1 MELKNKILKALGLS
15 EEIKLGYQAK
25 LEDGTIIT
33 SSADELA
40 AGVDISIL
48 MEDGTS
54 VPLPVGEYK
63 TEDGTGFSVT
73 EEGTVAEIYD
83 EETEEEA
90 PEEEVEAG
98 KDKKDYQEEGEAP
111 VEEVVE
117 EAVAVIESNVDVVAE
132 AINEATPDEVTPE
145 IAQAAAE
152 AAVAAITPVV
162 EEEVAL
168 DSQIAELTKILKG
181 ELNSVKA
188 KLKKIEKKA
197 GGEPITANKFS
208 KSETKK
214 KVNKNNLSARDR
226 FFYNLES
233 IQN

>member
-1 MELKNKILKALGLS
+1 
-15 EEIKLGYQAK
+15 
-25 LEDGTIIT
+25 
-33 SSADELA
+33 
-40 AGVDISIL
+40 

-63 TEDGTGFSVT
+63 TEDGVGFSVT
-73 EEGTVAEIYD
+73 EEGMVAEVYE
-83 EETEEEA
+83 EETEEETT
-90 PEEEVEAG
+90 EEVEAAEEE
-98 KDKKDYQEEGEAP
+98 KEEEEEEELEEGAP

-132 AINEATPDEVTPE
+132 AINEATGDEVTPD
-145 IAQAAAE
+145 IAKAAAE

-168 DSQIAELTKILKG
+168 HSQIAELTAILKG
-181 ELNSVKA
+181 ELKSVKA

-208 KSETKK
+208 KTESKK
-214 KVNKNNLSARDR
+214 KVNVNNLSSRDR
-226 FFYNLES
+226 FFYNLEN

>member
-1 MELKNKILKALGLS
+1 MELKQKILKALGL
-15 EEIKLGYQAK
+15 EKELQLAYQSK

-54 VPLPVGEYK
+54 VPLPPGEYS
-63 TEDGTGFSVT
+63 TEDGTSFSVT
-73 EEGTVAEIYD
+73 EEGTVAEVME
-83 EETEEEA
+83 EETEEETT
-90 PEEEVEAG
+90 EEVEAA
-98 KDKKDYQEEGEAP
+98 EEETEGAP
-111 VEEVVE
+111 AEEVVE
-117 EAVAVIESNVDVVAE
+117 EAVAVIEDNVDVVAE
-132 AINEATPDEVTPE
+132 AINEATPEEVTPE

-162 EEEVAL
+162 EEEVEL
-168 DSQIAELTKILKG
+168 DSQIAELTSVIKG
-181 ELNSVKA
+181 ELDSLRA
-188 KLKKIEKKA
+188 KLSKIEKKA

-208 KSETKK
+208 KTETKK
-214 KVNKNNLSARDR
+214 KINVDNLSARDR
-226 FFYNLES
+226 FFYNLEN

>member
-1 MELKNKILKALGLS
+1 MEIKDKILKALGLS
-15 EEIKLGYQAK
+15 EEVKLGYQAK

-33 SSADELA
+33 SSSDELA

-63 TEDGTGFSVT
+63 TEDGVGFSVT
-73 EEGTVAEIYD
+73 DEGTVAEIYE
-83 EETEEEA
+83 EETEEET
-90 PEEEVEAG
+90 EEVEAA
-98 KDKKDYQEEGEAP
+98 EEETEETP
-111 VEEVVE
+111 SVEEVVE
-117 EAVAVIESNVDVVAE
+117 VIETNVDVVAE
-132 AINEATPDEVTPE
+132 AINEATPEEVTPE
-145 IAQAAAE
+145 IAQVAAE

-168 DSQIAELTKILKG
+168 DSQIAELTAVLKG
-181 ELNSVKA
+181 ELESMKA
-188 KLKKIEKKA
+188 KLSKMENKA
-197 GGEPITANKFS
+197 GGEPVTANKFS
-208 KSETKK
+208 KTESKK
-214 KVNKNNLSARDR
+214 KVNVNNLSSRDR

>member
-1 MELKNKILKALGLS
+1 MEIKDKILKALGLS

-33 SSADELA
+33 SSSDELA

-63 TEDGTGFSVT
+63 TEDGIGFSVT
-73 EEGTVAEIYD
+73 EDGTVAEIYEEEAEEEAEEVEAAE
-83 EETEEEA
+83 EETEET
-90 PEEEVEAG
+90 EET
-98 KDKKDYQEEGEAP
+98 P
-111 VEEVVE
+111 SVEEVVE
-117 EAVAVIESNVDVVAE
+117 VIETNVDVVAE
-132 AINEATPDEVTPE
+132 AINEATPEEVTPE

-162 EEEVAL
+162 EEEVTL
-168 DSQIAELTKILKG
+168 DSQIAELTAVLKG
-181 ELNSVKA
+181 ELESVKA
-188 KLKKIEKKA
+188 KLSKMEKKA

-208 KSETKK
+208 KTTKEK
-214 KVNKNNLSARDR
+214 KVNYKNLSSKER
-226 FFYNLES
+226 FFHNLEN

>member
-1 MELKNKILKALGLS
+1 MELKEKILKALGLS
-15 EEIKLGYQAK
+15 KEIKLGYQAK

-33 SSADELA
+33 SSSDELA

-63 TEDGTGFSVT
+63 TEDGIGFSVT
-73 EEGTVAEIYD
+73 EDGTVAEIYE
-83 EETEEEA
+83 EETEEET
-90 PEEEVEAG
+90 EEVEAA
-98 KDKKDYQEEGEAP
+98 EEETEETP
-111 VEEVVE
+111 SVEEVVE
-117 EAVAVIESNVDVVAE
+117 VIETNVDVVAE
-132 AINEATPDEVTPE
+132 AINEATPEEVTPE
-145 IAQAAAE
+145 IAQVAAE

-168 DSQIAELTKILKG
+168 DSQIAELTAVLKG
-181 ELNSVKA
+181 ELESMKA
-188 KLKKIEKKA
+188 KLSKMENKA
-197 GGEPITANKFS
+197 GGEPVTANKFS
-208 KSETKK
+208 KTESKK
-214 KVNKNNLSARDR
+214 KVNVNNLSARDR

>member
-1 MELKNKILKALGLS
+1 MEIKEKILKALGLS
-15 EEIKLGYQAK
+15 EEVQLGYQAK

-33 SSADELA
+33 SSSDELA

-63 TEDGTGFSVT
+63 TEDGIGFSVT
-73 EEGTVAEIYD
+73 EDGTVAEIYE
-83 EETEEEA
+83 EETEEVEAKKDDEEYEEEA
-90 PEEEVEAG
+90 PA
-98 KDKKDYQEEGEAP
+98 A
-111 VEEVVE
+111 EEVVE

-132 AINEATPDEVTPE
+132 AINEATPEEVTPE

-168 DSQIAELTKILKG
+168 DSQITELTAILKG

-188 KLKKIEKKA
+188 KLKKIEKTT
-197 GGEPITANKFS
+197 GGEPVTANKFS

-214 KVNKNNLSARDR
+214 KVNVNNLSSRER

>member
-1 MELKNKILKALGLS
+1 MEIKDKILKALGLS
-15 EEIKLGYQAK
+15 EEVKLGYQAK

-33 SSADELA
+33 SSSDELA

-63 TEDGTGFSVT
+63 TEDGIGFSVT
-73 EEGTVAEIYD
+73 EDGTVAEIYE
-83 EETEEEA
+83 EETEEET
-90 PEEEVEAG
+90 EEVEAA
-98 KDKKDYQEEGEAP
+98 EEEAP
-111 VEEVVE
+111 AEEAPSVEEVVE
-117 EAVAVIESNVDVVAE
+117 VIETNVDVVAE
-132 AINEATPDEVTPE
+132 AINEATPEEVTPE

-162 EEEVAL
+162 EEEVTL
-168 DSQIAELTKILKG
+168 DSQIAELTAVLKG
-181 ELNSVKA
+181 ELESVKA
-188 KLKKIEKKA
+188 KLSKMEKKA
-197 GGEPITANKFS
+197 GGEPVTANKFS
-208 KSETKK
+208 KTESKK

>member
-1 MELKNKILKALGLS
+1 MEIKDKILKALGLS

-63 TEDGTGFSVT
+63 TDDGVGFSVT
-73 EEGTVAEIYD
+73 DEGTVAEIYE
-83 EETEEEA
+83 EETEEET
-90 PEEEVEAG
+90 EEVEAA
-98 KDKKDYQEEGEAP
+98 EEETEETP

-132 AINEATPDEVTPE
+132 AINEATPEEVTPE

-168 DSQIAELTKILKG
+168 DSQIAELTAILKG

-188 KLKKIEKKA
+188 KLSKIEEKA

-208 KSETKK
+208 KKTKEK
-214 KVNKNNLSARDR
+214 KVNYKNLSSKER
-226 FFYNLES
+226 FFHNLEN

>member
-1 MELKNKILKALGLS
+1 MEIKDKILKALGLS

-33 SSADELA
+33 SSSDELA

-63 TEDGTGFSVT
+63 TEDGVGFSVT
-73 EEGTVAEIYD
+73 EDGTVAEIYE
-83 EETEEEA
+83 EETEEVEA
-90 PEEEVEAG
+90 SEEVEAA
-98 KDKKDYQEEGEAP
+98 EEETEETP
-111 VEEVVE
+111 SVEEVVE
-117 EAVAVIESNVDVVAE
+117 VIETNVDVVAE
-132 AINEATPDEVTPE
+132 AINEATPEEVTPE

-162 EEEVAL
+162 EEEVSL
-168 DSQIAELTKILKG
+168 DSQIAELTAVLKG
-181 ELNSVKA
+181 ELESMKA
-188 KLKKIEKKA
+188 KLSKIEKKA
-197 GGEPITANKFS
+197 GGEPVTANKFS
-208 KSETKK
+208 KTESKK
-214 KVNKNNLSARDR
+214 KVNYKNLNSKER
-226 FFYNLES
+226 FFHNLES